1 MLILV
6 GPPGSGKT
14 HRILE
19 QARARLDACRSDFR
33 LLVPTATMAEHV
45 RNQLAREG
53 FVFRPA
59 LVETLSRFVEPFAA
73 DLPPVSPEAL
83 LLVVEEALRRTQ
95 RAEFREVAGMRG
107 FAATVARLIE
117 ELSSAGCGARR
128 FADLAPGGIY
138 DSALAEVYSEVEAAL
153 TAHGWA
159 LRGARLERAASEIAS
174 RGLAGID
181 LILLDGFFTFT
192 DPEIAVLAALDR
204 QADVVLT
211 LPPWPTGESVRGR
224 LAELGASEQLLGK
237 TYRAPQRIL
246 VAPPTVD
253 REAEEIAR
261 RVLDEASRG
270 RLWRE
275 IGVVVRS
282 ELPYVPALRLAFDR
296 FGVPARFYFAEPL
309 AEHAVVRY
317 FSLLVDGILSGWDF
331 ETSLPAFEIPLS
343 GMGATDA
350 GDRFVFKVR
359 ESMPDKGLDA
369 LCAVARSAG
378 ANEVAARLEALR
390 PLDEWRWLTLAPGEW
405 AVRLRALCTNLEAP
419 PPELPAVAEKVLV
432 WRAHAAAVSAFEKS
446 LDETAG
452 VLGDQ
457 APMPLAA
464 FWEECRTVLIETR
477 LRVRD
482 RRRNVVHVMDVL
494 EARQWELPLVFVCGL
509 LEKQFPLYVSQDPL
523 LGDES
528 RARLNEA
535 GVRLAT
541 TAERQQE
548 ERFLFELAIS
558 RATSL
563 TVLSYP
569 KYDAKGGENL
579 RSFFLDGYTETAQ
592 RTAGVRPRSRR
603 PRAPERTP
611 VIFDESLR
619 GWIRDR
625 HAAFSPSR
633 VESFLQCPFQFFGCH
648 TLGLAAAPP
657 NPKERLD
664 PLVQGNIVHEVVA
677 AWRRG
682 ADVDALFKRAF
693 DEAVEEK
700 KLVAG
705 HRTEAIRLEML
716 GNVRRFLAAMPEP
729 GNREVRTEVPFK
741 FELSDGVTVRG
752 RIDRFEVDAANN
764 AFIVDYKYSSATRL
778 AARMKEHNEGR
789 RVQGGLYVIAVEQV
803 FGLHVAEML
812 YFALRGKLEKPRG
825 WQTGEDLRAAAGQAR
840 QLTLESAGRIREGV
854 IQPDPADTAQCEY
867 CEFRDGCRVKT
878 MAQALGAAEEAE

>member
-1 MLILV
+1 
-6 GPPGSGKT
+6 GGS
-14 HRILE
+14 
-19 QARARLDACRSDFR
+19 
-33 LLVPTATMAEHV
+33 
-45 RNQLAREG
+45 
-53 FVFRPA
+53 
-59 LVETLSRFVEPFAA
+59 
-73 DLPPVSPEAL
+73 
-83 LLVVEEALRRTQ
+83 
-95 RAEFREVAGMRG
+95 
-107 FAATVARLIE
+107 
-117 ELSSAGCGARR
+117 
-128 FADLAPGGIY
+128 Y
-138 DSALAEVYSEVEAAL
+138 DSALAAVYSTVEATLA
-153 TAHGWA
+153 AHGWA

-174 RGLAGID
+174 RGIAGID

-211 LPPWPTGESVRGR
+211 LPPWPTGDSVRGR
-224 LAELGASEQLLGK
+224 LAELGASEQALEK
-237 TYRAPQRIL
+237 TYRAPKCIL
-246 VAPPTVD
+246 VVPPTVD

-261 RVLDEASRG
+261 RVLEETSHG

-296 FGVPARFYFAEPL
+296 FGVPARFYFAGPL
-309 AEHAVVRY
+309 SEHAVVRY

-331 ETSLPAFEIPLS
+331 ETSLPAFEMPLS
-343 GMGATDA
+343 GIGATDA
-350 GDRFVFKVR
+350 GDRFAFKVR
-359 ESMPDKGLDA
+359 ECMPAKGLDA
-369 LCAVARSAG
+369 LCATARPVDAI
-378 ANEVAARLEALR
+378 EVATRLEALR
-390 PLDEWRWLTLAPGEW
+390 PLDEWRSLTLAPGEW
-405 AVRLRALCTNLEAP
+405 AARLRALRTYLEGP
-419 PPELPAVAEKVLV
+419 PPELPATAEKVML
-432 WRAHAAAVSAFEKS
+432 WRADAAAVSAFEKC

-457 APMPLAA
+457 EPMPLAG
-464 FWEECRTVLIETR
+464 FWEECRTVLSETR
-477 LRVRD
+477 LRVAD

-494 EARQWELPLVFVCGL
+494 EARQWELPVVFVCGL

-528 RARLNEA
+528 RARLTEA

-541 TAERQQE
+541 TAERQGE
-548 ERFLFELAIS
+548 EQFLFDLAIS

-563 TVLSYP
+563 VVLSYP
-569 KYDAKGGENL
+569 RYDAKGDANL
-579 RSFFLDGYTETAQ
+579 RSFFLEGYPETTPK
-592 RTAGVRPRSRR
+592 TAGVRPRPKR

-619 GWIRDR
+619 VWIRDR

-633 VESFLQCPFQFFGCH
+633 IESFLQCPFQFFGRH

-664 PLVQGNIVHEVVA
+664 PLVQGTIVHEVVA
-677 AWRRG
+677 AWRHS
-682 ADVDALFKRAF
+682 ADVDALFKRTF
-693 DEAVEEK
+693 DKAVEEA
-700 KLVAG
+700 KLVPG
-705 HRTEAIRLEML
+705 HRTEAMRLEML
-716 GNVRRFLAAMPEP
+716 GNLRRFLAAMPET
-729 GNREVRTEVPFK
+729 GDREVRTEVPFK
-741 FELSDGVTVRG
+741 FELSDGVTVGG

-825 WQTGEDLRAAAGQAR
+825 WQTDEDLRVAAGQAR

-867 CEFRDGCRVKT
+867 CEFHDCCRVET
-878 MAQALGAAEEAE
+878 MARALGAGEEAE

>member
-19 QARARLDACRSDFR
+19 QARARLGSGRSDFG

-73 DLPPVSPEAL
+73 DAPSVPPGTL

-107 FAATVARLIE
+107 FAAAVARLIE
-117 ELSSAGCGARR
+117 ELSGAGCCARR

-138 DSALAEVYSEVEAAL
+138 DSALAAVYSEVEAVL

-159 LRGARLERAASEIAS
+159 LRGARLERAASAITS
-174 RGLAGID
+174 GGLAGIG

-211 LPPWPTGESVRGR
+211 LPPWPTGDSVRRR
-224 LAELGASEQLLGK
+224 LMELGASEQVLEK
-237 TYRAPQRIL
+237 TYRAPERIL
-246 VAPPTVD
+246 VVPPTVD

-309 AEHAVVRY
+309 AEHALVRY
-317 FSLLVDGILSGWDF
+317 FSLLVDGALSGWDF
-331 ETSLPAFEIPLS
+331 ETLLPALEMPLS
-343 GMGATDA
+343 GIGATDA

-359 ESMPDKGLDA
+359 EGMPDKGLDA
-369 LCAVARSAG
+369 LCAVARSAD

-390 PLDEWRWLTLAPGEW
+390 PLDEWRSLTLAPGEW
-405 AVRLRALCTNLEAP
+405 AARLRALRTHSQGP
-419 PPELPAVAEKVLV
+419 PPELPATAEKVLV
-432 WRAHAAAVSAFEKS
+432 WRAHAAAVSAFEKC

-464 FWEECRTVLIETR
+464 FWAECRTMLGETR
-477 LRVRD
+477 LRVAD
-482 RRRNVVHVMDVL
+482 RRRNVVHVMDVF
-494 EARQWELPLVFVCGL
+494 EARQWELPVVFVCGL

-528 RARLNEA
+528 RARLAEA

-541 TAERQQE
+541 TTERQRE
-548 ERFLFELAIS
+548 EQFLFDLAIS

-569 KYDAKGGENL
+569 KYDAKGDENL
-579 RSFFLDGYTETAQ
+579 RSFFLEGYPVTTTQA
-592 RTAGVRPRSRR
+592 AGVRPRPKRS
-603 PRAPERTP
+603 RAPERTP
-611 VIFDESLR
+611 VSFDESLR
-619 GWIRDR
+619 GWMRDC
-625 HAAFSPSR
+625 HVAFSPSR
-633 VESFLQCPFQFFGCH
+633 IESFLQCPFQFFGRH

-682 ADVDALFKRAF
+682 DDVDALFKRAF
-693 DEAVEEK
+693 DKAVEEK
-700 KLVAG
+700 KLVVG

-716 GNVRRFLAAMPEP
+716 GNLRRFLAAMPEP
-729 GNREVRTEVPFK
+729 GDREVHTEVPFE

-764 AFIVDYKYSSATRL
+764 AFIVDYKYSSTTRL

-803 FGLHVAEML
+803 FGLHAAEML
-812 YFALRGKLEKPRG
+812 YFALRGKLEKPQG
-825 WQTGEDLRAAAGQAR
+825 WQTDEELRAAAGQAR
-840 QLTLESAGRIREGV
+840 QLTLESVGHILEGV
-854 IQPDPADTAQCEY
+854 IRPDPADTTQCEY
-867 CEFRDGCRVKT
+867 CEFRDGCRAEA
-878 MAQALGAAEEAE
+878 MAQVLGAGEEAE